1 MRILVVSDSHG
12 NDHYLEKVI
21 CDRGPYDLIF
31 HLGDVG
37 GSEDYI
43 RALSDCPCMMVAGNN
58 DWMSDLDFEM
68 AFSLGSHKVFLCH
81 GHQYHVSYGIDQIK
95 GRGIELGADLI
106 FFGHTH
112 QPFLYEEEGIYI
124 ANPGSISRPRQEGR
138 RPTYL
143 LLEIDE
149 KEKVHFNLN
158 YL

>member
-21 CDRGPYDLIF
+21 CERGPYDLIF

-43 RALSDCPCMMVAGNN
+43 KAFSACPCMMVAGNN
-58 DWMSDLDFEM
+58 DWLSDLEQEM
-68 AFSLGSHKVFLCH
+68 VFSIGQHKVFLCH
-81 GHQYHVSYGIDQIK
+81 GHQYHVSYGIDKIK
-95 GRGIELGADLI
+95 KRGQDLGANLI

-112 QPFLYEEEGIYI
+112 QPFLDEVDGVYI
-124 ANPGSISRPRQEGR
+124 INPGSISRPRQDGR
-138 RPTYL
+138 RPTYV
-143 LLEIDE
+143 LLEIDD
-149 KEKVHFNLN
+149 KEEVHLSFN